1 MNWLESLLWDS
12 SIRRTYRLPVRI
24 RYIRGG
30 AAGQD

>member
-1 MNWLESLLWDS
+1 MELVRKSSLGPD
-12 SIRRTYRLPVRI
+12 IRRTYRLPVRI